1 MPTSPSASVA
11 PGGAAAAADDDDD
24 VDMMDQ
30 DGADDSNHDEQNMEE
45 AGDEGNQDPTP
56 AAAPP
61 KRKVNRRPK
70 LTADRLLDDEHGLKC
85 IMQDF
90 EKSITFTGDT
100 IRDLDTVILNYGAWA
115 GRLYPY
121 GMPLAD
127 FARTCETELYPEIKR
142 RRIYDFRLD
151 YVRRK
156 GRFGPLEG
164 GEGGGSASNST
175 TDAGPSNANE
185 VGEAVDGGVGGG
197 DDDDDDDA
205 SGGGG
210 GGGVDNNS
218 PPQPVKLTPE
228 EMRLRMEANR
238 LKALERRRLKEQQ
251 QQQQQQQQHEEEQ
264 EHPQPRDG
272 EQQQG
277 GEHEHHHH
285 HHHKSA

>member
-11 PGGAAAAADDDDD
+11 PGRAAAAAADDDDD
-24 VDMMDQ
+24 VDMMDREA
-30 DGADDSNHDEQNMEE
+30 ADDGDQDQQNMEE

-56 AAAPP
+56 AAAAPP

-85 IMQDF
+85 VMQDF

-164 GEGGGSASNST
+164 EGGGGSASNST
-175 TDAGPSNANE
+175 AEAEPSNANE
-185 VGEAVDGGVGGG
+185 VDEAVDGLIGGG
-197 DDDDDDDA
+197 NDDA
-205 SGGGG
+205 NGGG
-210 GGGVDNNS
+210 GGGVENNS

-251 QQQQQQQQHEEEQ
+251 QQQHEEEQ
-264 EHPQPRDG
+264 HHPQPGDG

-277 GEHEHHHH
+277 GEQHQHQ
-285 HHHKSA
+285 HHKSA